1 MELAVK
7 VAVDPPLI
15 VRTVS
20 SLTVRILN
28 WLENVTDPPPRFE
41 EGKRDCSVAESRR
54 DFGYHLRDKKNNLA
68 DVSY

>member
-28 WLENVTDPPPRFE
+28 WLENVTDPPP
-41 EGKRDCSVAESRR
+41 DS
-54 DFGYHLRDKKNNLA
+54 KKENVIVPSLKVVVIL
-68 DVSY
+68 DII